1 MNRQR
6 NNHSIIIRR
15 IVTMA
20 LTCAC
25 ALLSAQDKTTV
36 YRNGNNL
43 LVRSAF
49 STEKDIVIK
58 VFNNANESAYLIPKN
73 AKITE
78 YAKKG
83 ILIHRN
89 PDEYAATHFGPFGF
103 LSGNH
108 GSPFARI
115 LHFPAHGMTAKS
127 LGTKLTEKDGYA
139 YRIIQIV
146 DNDHIL
152 IHPEGSGDTRKPKLK
167 GHKNKKLFHNGK
179 EIKYLKS
186 QFVQMYPLNRI
197 TEFQFLINGK
207 TPLADKTEVQCDFID
222 HVFTHD
228 VISPLA
234 VIEWFKNN
242 PGRKLKPEF
251 TGKWKMAFVT
261 TGKERAKYQDYMKLD
276 SLATYHNLYRY
287 EPYGASVLYR
297 KAVYHAKLSRVD
309 SFDIM
314 FGWSGE
320 IAKKKNEEFYIPKL
334 KPLRIKG
341 YMDAPDLDCDF
352 SAIYKMPKS
361 MMVNYVINK
370 KDCLNPQDMPDRFIR
385 ITGNKERQLGIAIG
399 YSLFMGCTAK
409 VNKSAE
415 RKMAYYLWRSK
426 KMYPYAYTLRNIE
439 PGKTMETVAYKQ
451 YFNPKIEPDSTA
463 FYYHKEGDS
472 YVIYLDFHK
481 KLKNK
486 IIKLPEHFAGKK
498 ITAIEQTPSV
508 ILHTAKTVPEQGI
521 NLSVNDKYGYIVLK
535 LD

>member
-1 MNRQR
+1 
-6 NNHSIIIRR
+6 
-15 IVTMA
+15 MA

-25 ALLSAQDKTTV
+25 ALVSAQDKITV
-36 YRNGNNL
+36 YRNGNDL
-43 LVRSAF
+43 LVRSSF

-58 VFNNANESAYLIPKN
+58 VFNIANESAYLIPKN

-78 YAKKG
+78 YARKG

-108 GSPFARI
+108 GSPFARV
-115 LHFPAHGMTAKS
+115 LHVPAHGMTVKD

-139 YRIIQIV
+139 YRIIQIT

-152 IHPEGSGDTRKPKLK
+152 IHPEGSSDTRNP
-167 GHKNKKLFHNGK
+167 GFRAHKDAKLFLNSK
-179 EIKYLKS
+179 EIKYLESK
-186 QFVQMYPLNRI
+186 FAQMCPLNRI

-207 TPLADKTEVQCDFID
+207 TPLADKTEMQCNFID

-234 VIEWFKNN
+234 VIKWFKNN

-251 TGKWKMAFVT
+251 VGQWKMAFVT
-261 TGKERAKYQDYMKLD
+261 TDKERARYQEYMKLD
-276 SLATYHNLYRY
+276 SLATYHNIYRY

-297 KAVYHAKLSRVD
+297 KAVYHAKLAQVD

-314 FGWSGE
+314 FGWRGE
-320 IAKKKNEEFYIPKL
+320 IANKKNEEFYILKL
-334 KPLRIKG
+334 KPLKLEG
-341 YMDAPDLDCDF
+341 YNDGPSLDYDF

-361 MMVNYVINK
+361 MMVNYKILK
-370 KDCLNPQDMPDRFIR
+370 KDCLNPEDMPDRFIR
-385 ITGNKERQLGIAIG
+385 IVGNKGRQLGIALG

-409 VNKSAE
+409 TNKSAE
-415 RKMAYYLWRSK
+415 REIAYFLWHTK
-426 KMYPYAYTLRNIE
+426 KMYPYAYTLRNVK

-463 FYYHKEGDS
+463 FYYHKEGES

-486 IIKLPEHFAGKK
+486 IIKLPEHFAGRK
-498 ITAIEQTPSV
+498 ITVIEQTPSV

-521 NLSVNDKYGYIVLK
+521 SLSINDKYGYIVLK